1 MAKPPVPV
9 KNDSPDD
16 DDDPGPW
23 ELLELTVPLLTMI
36 MEQEGADSS
45 TITGILVLVIASWT
59 YRNRPDK

>member
-1 MAKPPVPV
+1 MAKPPAPV

-16 DDDPGPW
+16 DEPGPW

-45 TITGILVLVIASWT
+45 TITGILVLVIASWS
-59 YRNRPDK
+59 YRNRPRK